1 MNIQNLL
8 KYLKNDLGELT
19 EILTDLSP
27 GQSLSEMEI
36 KLIKS
41 RIRSLSEEFEMLE
54 TEIDDQSTQTSEKK
68 PGKTVPKTQETAKP
82 ADKKPEKTTE
92 TETKAP
98 TPPAPAPE
106 EVATHQEAPIQEPT
120 EQEAEPEKEEPKV
133 PEAPPEEEQENIE
146 EVQADEEVLQN
157 TEPEA
162 VSNEENS
169 PKRTIAD
176 KYEGSSKSLHERIAN
191 MVEQKDLASKL
202 QQNPIEDLTKAI
214 KLNDKIWFINTLFGG
229 DADLYR
235 ETVNRINQM
244 DSLDEALQ
252 FLELNF
258 KFDQREDSFKSF
270 IEFIYRR
277 FLN

>member
-27 GQSLSEMEI
+27 GQSLSQMEI

-54 TEIDDQSTQTSEKK
+54 SEIGNKPAQPKKKTAEQPVAKPDKTTDKAKTE
-68 PGKTVPKTQETAKP
+68 VPETAKN
-82 ADKKPEKTTE
+82 EITHQQE
-92 TETKAP
+92 TEKDASP
-98 TPPAPAPE
+98 GE
-106 EVATHQEAPIQEPT
+106 EESQTEEQIQED
-120 EQEAEPEKEEPKV
+120 EKEEANLTH
-133 PEAPPEEEQENIE
+133 EANEELAETEQIREEETDIEEPPSTEEQEKL
-146 EVQADEEVLQN
+146 VDENQG
-157 TEPEA
+157 A
-162 VSNEENS
+162 Q
-169 PKRTIAD
+169 KRTIAE

-191 MVEQKDLASKL
+191 LVEQKDLASKL

-244 DSLDEALQ
+244 NNLDEALQ

-258 KFDQREDSFKSF
+258 EFDQQEDSFKSF

-277 FLN
+277 FLD